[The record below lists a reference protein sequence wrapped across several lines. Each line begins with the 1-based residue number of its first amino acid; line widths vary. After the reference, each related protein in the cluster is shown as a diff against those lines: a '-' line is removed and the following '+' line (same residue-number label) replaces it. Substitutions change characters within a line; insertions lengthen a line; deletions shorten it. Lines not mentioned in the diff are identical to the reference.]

1 MTLRLSKDVW
11 AGAMLIGI
19 GTAAMVI
26 ARSYPFGTALRMG
39 PGYFPIVLGA
49 VLTTFGLFIL
59 ARGLRREERMTGWFS
74 LRAFVILP
82 LSLVLFGVLMEH
94 GGFVPAMIV
103 LILGSASAS
112 GEFRFVEALLFSL
125 ALTAVSVVVFVW
137 GLGLPYPLITASS

>member
-59 ARGLRREERMTGWFS
+59 APGLRRVERMTGSFS
-74 LRAFVILP
+74 LRALVILP

-137 GLGLPYPLITASS
+137 GLGLPYPLITSSL